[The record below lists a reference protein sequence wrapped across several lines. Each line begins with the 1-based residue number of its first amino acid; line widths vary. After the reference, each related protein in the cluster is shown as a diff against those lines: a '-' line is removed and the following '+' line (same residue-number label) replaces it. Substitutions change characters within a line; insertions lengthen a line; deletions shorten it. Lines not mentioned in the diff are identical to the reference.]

1 MVNLMLKM
9 KIVIILLLSILLIF
23 LFYTKTLNFKLNLYL
38 IRNDVNVG
46 IAILKDE
53 NLVVV
58 NNKKYPLLSVFKYF
72 VAIKVLKY
80 IDEKHI
86 SLNTKLIINQNML
99 DMQTY
104 SPMIK
109 DYQNYP
115 FNITLAQL
123 LEYMLSQSDNNACD
137 ILIEYSGGIKELE
150 KFIRE
155 LGFDDINI
163 KVNEKDMNSNIYNQY
178 LNTSYPKD
186 IVMMMKM
193 VKENNILSNH
203 SFAFLENLMLKTST
217 GENKIKAGLPK
228 NTQFYHKTGSGSRI
242 PKGIKI
248 ADNDVGYVI
257 LPNGDIYYI
266 AIMIKDSPLS
276 DNENARIISDISK
289 IVYQYFY
296 INKNK

>member
-1 MVNLMLKM
+1 MLKM

-23 LFYTKTLNFKLNLYL
+23 WFYTKTLNFKLNLYL

-163 KVNEKDMNSNIYNQY
+163 NI
-178 LNTSYPKD
+178 K
-186 IVMMMKM
+186 
-193 VKENNILSNH
+193 
-203 SFAFLENLMLKTST
+203 
-217 GENKIKAGLPK
+217 
-228 NTQFYHKTGSGSRI
+228 
-242 PKGIKI
+242 
-248 ADNDVGYVI
+248 
-257 LPNGDIYYI
+257 
-266 AIMIKDSPLS
+266 
-276 DNENARIISDISK
+276 
-289 IVYQYFY
+289 
-296 INKNK
+296 